1 MRKTTKPA
9 SCRPPAW
16 PARPKPPLGWLL
28 GLLALLAG
36 PARAQPAQPDPAAHA
51 PAVFLRAVASP
62 ASVYVGQ
69 ALSVGYLLYYRVPV
83 IDPGGETALK
93 FGSCYVAEYPPA
105 PAEHTETIGGQAY
118 RVRVLKQYLLI
129 PQLAGALQLP
139 VLAQRYRRQEA
150 PAESDFF
157 GEPKIV
163 SATVRSAALR
173 VPVRALPPPPDSLP
187 VCHAVGQLSCQPSYT
202 VSGKA
207 DNLLTVRLRVRGP
220 ASLQR
225 FRLPPPLLPAGVE
238 AFNSQNQEQHQLTAK
253 GLRASGTYSYDLVAS
268 YRGTYRIP
276 GFAFQY
282 FDPAA
287 GRYVTYR
294 SPAFRWLV
302 TKGAPRPP
310 APLPAAGPLLY
321 TKPSLAGP
329 SAGHLFVGSRAYYG
343 VLACGLLFFVA
354 GLGYARRAQA
364 RATHHRRYRF
374 RKARQWALRAIAR
387 NARAHPHDPDQLCKG
402 LLSILLD
409 YAENKFGL
417 AKGGLLA
424 GGLAAA
430 LQARAVPAS
439 TQARTLDFAA
449 RLARLRFAP
458 GPPAP
463 AGRFHSEELAA
474 IIKELDQYCRYE

>member
-1 MRKTTKPA
+1 MRKITKPA
-9 SCRPPAW
+9 GCRHPSAW
-16 PARPKPPLGWLL
+16 PAYPKWPLWQLFVLL
-28 GLLALLAG
+28 VLLAG
-36 PARAQPAQPDPAAHA
+36 PARAQQPGPAAA
-51 PAVFLRAVASP
+51 RPAVFLRAVASP
-62 ASVYVGQ
+62 ASAYVGQ
-69 ALSVGYLLYYRVPV
+69 ALSVRYLLYYRVPI
-83 IDPGGETALK
+83 IDPGGETTLS

-105 PAEHTETIGGQAY
+105 TAEQTETIGGQLY
-118 RVRVLKQYLLI
+118 QVRVLKQYLLI

-150 PAESDFF
+150 PAENDFF

-163 SATVRSAALR
+163 STTVRSAALR
-173 VPVRALPPPPDSLP
+173 VPVRALPPPTDSLP
-187 VCHAVGQLSCQPSYT
+187 FCHAVGQLSCQPAYT

-207 DNLLTVRLRVRGP
+207 DNLLTVRLRVRGL

-225 FRLPPPLLPAGVE
+225 FSLPPPLLPAGVE
-238 AFNSQNQEQHQLTAK
+238 GFNTKGQEEHSLTSK
-253 GLRASGTYSYDLVAS
+253 GLLASGTYSYDLVAS

-276 GFAFQY
+276 GIAFQY

-310 APLPAAGPLLY
+310 AASPAARPLLY
-321 TKPSLAGP
+321 TKSSLEERPAGRLFFGSRTYYGTLALGLLLFLAGIAHA
-329 SAGHLFVGSRAYYG
+329 SQVR
-343 VLACGLLFFVA
+343 
-354 GLGYARRAQA
+354 A
-364 RATHHRRYRF
+364 RATNHRRYRF

-387 NARAHPHDPDQLCKG
+387 NARTHPHDPDQLCKG
-402 LLSILLD
+402 LLNILQA
-409 YAENKFGL
+409 YVENKLGL
-417 AKGGLLA
+417 EKDSFLA

-430 LQARAVPAS
+430 LQAQAVPAGVR
-439 TQARTLDFAA
+439 ARTLDFVA

-458 GPPAP
+458 GQPAP
-463 AGRFHSEELAA
+463 AGSASSEELAS